1 MPTGKALRCLRSS
14 CGFESR
20 PPRHQFVVEHEFSS
34 ALSLKQVIAGSLA
47 CPRRHGVKL
56 DWRTEGGLSSHYRP
70 VRFRQALPS
79 STAVPLVE
87 VDLPLKQALPSSTA
101 VPLVEVDLPLK
112 QDVASS
118 SLAGGTR
125 MLGDRLTGKAADC

>member
-1 MPTGKALRCLRSS
+1 M
-14 CGFESR
+14 
-20 PPRHQFVVEHEFSS
+20 EHEFSS

-87 VDLPLKQALPSSTA
+87 VDLPLKQ
-101 VPLVEVDLPLK
+101 
-112 QDVASS
+112 DVASS